1 MTIEHEPLHHFLAVT
16 SFVLGLI
23 VGSFLNVCVHRIP
36 RGMSVISPRS
46 TCPKSGKPI
55 AWYDN
60 LPIVSWL
67 ALGAKGRHSGQP
79 IPWLY
84 PMVEGLTGVLFVAA
98 YLRWGLSPA
107 TGVYMLLTAGLIV
120 ATFVDLTDW
129 TIPDEIVLPGIPIGI
144 VCSLVGMIWPET
156 GLRVES
162 FNETVF
168 DSLIGVAVG
177 FLSLALLDRISLL
190 LLGKH
195 GMGMGDWK
203 LLAMLGAFLGW
214 KGVLCTVMLASFI
227 GSFLGIGSILIQRL
241 RGVEEPSHY
250 LPFGPSLAAGGL
262 MTLYWGPALYAYY
275 FSLLTPE
282 FDTNIDALFP

>member
-1 MTIEHEPLHHFLAVT
+1 MPIEIEPLHHFLAVT

-23 VGSFLNVCVHRIP
+23 VGSFLNVCVYRMP
-36 RGMSVISPRS
+36 RGLSVISPRS
-46 TCPKSGKPI
+46 TCPKSGRPI

-67 ALGAKGRHSGQP
+67 ALGAKGRHSGES

-84 PMVEGLTGVLFVAA
+84 PLVEGLTGVLFLTA
-98 YLRWGLSPA
+98 YLRWGLTPA

-144 VCSLVGMIWPET
+144 ACSIVGMVWPET
-156 GLRVES
+156 GLRVEG

-168 DSLIGVAVG
+168 DSMLGAALG
-177 FLSLALLDRISLL
+177 FFSLALLDRISLI

-214 KGVLCTVMLASFI
+214 KGVLCTIMIASLI
-227 GSFLGIGSILIQRL
+227 GSALGIGSILIQRL

-250 LPFGPSLAAGGL
+250 LPFGPSLAAAGL
-262 MTLYWGPALYAYY
+262 VTLYHGPALYAFY
-275 FSLLTPE
+275 FALLTPE
-282 FDTNIDALFP
+282 FDTSMDGMFP